1 MLRVGVSDFPVYD
14 GSVPPDDF
22 IAQCR
27 RLTTLGGIPADQL
40 PAIMTVRC
48 RGMALQVLEGDGGQT
63 DVTTLLQKAFGDKPP
78 EAAAAQLSAAQKG
91 TMPVLEY
98 SVLIRRLVRGACP
111 EFFGD
116 DGAVKKICVPAHQAA
131 LYRHFLVG
139 LSTEEK
145 ILLSRQGVKS
155 FDAAI
160 EELRREE
167 LIGGL
172 DDGGL
177 HHSRRVRVI
186 GYAER
191 VHHVS
196 PRQPEPTA
204 GGDGGSDTAAEVNTV
219 SADDGRSHHSTE
231 GDVLVAIDRLTDNI
245 ADGMC
250 RR

>member
-27 RLTTLGGIPADQL
+27 RLMTLGGIPADQL

-78 EAAAAQLSAAQKG
+78 EAAAAQLSTAQKG

-177 HHSRRVRVI
+177 HHSRRVRWAESAAVSDNVVTPAPAASRRDPSPASPPVSR
-186 GYAER
+186 GRRDSRSPDRGTGGGAER
-191 VHHVS
+191 
-196 PRQPEPTA
+196 
-204 GGDGGSDTAAEVNTV
+204 
-219 SADDGRSHHSTE
+219 
-231 GDVLVAIDRLTDNI
+231 
-245 ADGMC
+245 
-250 RR
+250 